1 MEIYLDNSATTK
13 PCKQTVAAMVKAMEE
28 RYYNPSALYAPAMY
42 AEQELTQ
49 ARRVLAKSVDADEK
63 AVVFTSGG
71 TESNHLAIVGYMAKQ
86 RGSGVI
92 LYSAAEH
99 PAVKNACIEAAAL
112 YGHTAK
118 EIPLNHAGTVELS
131 ALEGMLDE
139 SVRLICVMQ
148 VCNETGVVM
157 PLTQIATL
165 RNALSPKAAIHV
177 DGVQG
182 YLRLPF
188 SLKTAAIQSYAV
200 SAHKIHGP
208 RGVGALMLGKGHK
221 VHPIMLGG
229 GQESGQR
236 GGTENTAGIAGFQ
249 AAVES
254 CSPCGEASAFMRGMK
269 LHMVQM
275 LQKEIP
281 GMVVHGM
288 PPESEDA
295 AAHILSMAFPPVRA
309 ETLMH
314 ALEGDGVIVGTGS
327 ACSSK
332 KGKRSAVL
340 TAMKIPPEQIDAT
353 VRISFS
359 HENTMEEAAYAA
371 ECIIKQYRLL
381 EKFTRR

>member
-1 MEIYLDNSATTK
+1 MEIYFDNSATTK
-13 PCKQTVAAMVKAMEE
+13 PCKQAVDAMVKAMEDG
-28 RYYNPSALYAPAMY
+28 YYNPSALYAPAMHV
-42 AEQELTQ
+42 EQELMK
-49 ARRVLAKSVDADEK
+49 ARRTLAKSVDADEK

-71 TESNHLAIVGYMAKQ
+71 TESNHLAIVGYMAGQ

-112 YGHTAK
+112 YGHTAR
-118 EIPLNHAGTVELS
+118 EIPLTTAGTMDLP
-131 ALEGMLDE
+131 ALEEMLDE
-139 SVRLICVMQ
+139 AVRLICVMQ

-157 PLTQIATL
+157 PLAEIAAL

-182 YLRLPF
+182 YLRFPF
-188 SLKTAAIQSYAV
+188 SLKTTGIQTYAV
-200 SAHKIHGP
+200 SAHKIHGSK
-208 RGVGALMLGKGHK
+208 GVGALMLGKGHK
-221 VHPIMLGG
+221 IRPVMLGG

-249 AAVES
+249 AAVENYP
-254 CSPCGEASAFMRGMK
+254 PCAEADISMRTMK
-269 LHMVQM
+269 MHMVQA

-281 GMVVHGM
+281 GVVVHGM
-288 PPESEDA
+288 PIESGDSA
-295 AAHILSMAFPPVRA
+295 GHILSIAFPPVRA

-314 ALEGDGVIVGTGS
+314 ALEGDGVIVGIGS

-340 TAMKIPPEQIDAT
+340 TAMKVPPEQIDAT

-359 HENTMEEAAYAA
+359 HQNTMAEAAYAT
-371 ECIIKQYRLL
+371 ECIIKQYQLL
-381 EKFTRR
+381 QKFTRR